1 VGVGDVAEASL
12 SPGGGIVVWLRPARM
27 GASQADVEALHRR
40 LDDIQRAIASGP
52 DPAQREDAARARP
65 VP

>member
-1 VGVGDVAEASL
+1 
-12 SPGGGIVVWLRPARM
+12 M